1 MYNEHAMKEVM
12 CMSDQEII
20 NQVTEIIEKLR
31 PYINR
36 DGGDIKFVKY
46 EEGIVYVQMLGACV
60 GCAAIDTTLTD
71 GVEAI
76 LLEEVPGIIGVEQ
89 I

>member
-1 MYNEHAMKEVM
+1 MEAKEV
-12 CMSDQEII
+12 EKK
-20 NQVTEIIEKLR
+20 IIETIEKIR

-46 EEGIVYVQMLGACV
+46 EDGIVYVKMMGACV
-60 GCAAIDTTLTD
+60 GCSALDTTLTE

-76 LLEEVPGIIGVEQ
+76 LLEEVPDIIGVEH